1 MVATA
6 NEHFSGGLYAITVSN
21 NSNCSLEDIKQIDP
35 TFFFQK
41 CFINVLNNN
50 IFEALFDHQ
59 SHIFYIIKQRISIH
73 HHHHHIRGRA
83 IKRVLCPF
91 SNFLIFGEYLLHLNV
106 SDNQTDFIIIQVIQK
121 YPKSIQKSIQTIQ
134 RSCEKICGDEPL
146 TRLWRNFGLFLTLP
160 ELDWKILIG

>member
-1 MVATA
+1 MNTFQVGYIQLLSVTIPVV
-6 NEHFSGGLYAITVSN
+6 HWKISHKLI
-21 NSNCSLEDIKQIDP
+21 QH
-35 TFFFQK
+35 FFFQK

-73 HHHHHIRGRA
+73 HHHIRGRA

-106 SDNQTDFIIIQVIQK
+106 LDNQTDFIIIQVIQK
-121 YPKSIQKSIQTIQ
+121 YPK
-134 RSCEKICGDEPL
+134 
-146 TRLWRNFGLFLTLP
+146 
-160 ELDWKILIG
+160 